1 MHLNCKFDY
10 RIQLIASTLVQRQ
23 RVLKNRDLS
32 VRVTLERSG
41 RQEPGRS
48 IF

>member
-1 MHLNCKFDY
+1 MHLNSKFDY
-10 RIQLIASTLVQRQ
+10 RIQLIAATLVQRQ